1 MLNPEKLTYN
11 SQQALV
17 KAQELAQRY
26 RQPQVV
32 PLHLLLALLVDLEGV
47 VVEVLKKLEISV
59 EDVVKKIENKL
70 ESLPKVGGELGQI
83 YVSQQLAA
91 VLNQAQKEADSFDD
105 EFISREHLFLALL
118 EVDPDTKEV
127 AQELGINKE
136 KVKEVL
142 MSLRGSQKVTDQNPE
157 GKYNVLEKY
166 TLNLTKQAKEGKLDP
181 VIGRDKE
188 IRRVMQ
194 ILSRRT
200 KNNPVLVGDP
210 GVGKTAIVEG
220 LAQRIVSGDVPES
233 LKNKEV
239 LALDLAALLAGS
251 KFRGEFEERLKAV
264 LKEIEAAAGKY
275 ILFIDELHT
284 LVGAGSAEGAVDA
297 ANMLKPALARGT
309 LHAIGATTINEYR
322 KYIEKDA
329 ALERRFQPVY
339 IQEPSVENTIAILR
353 GLKEKY
359 EIHHGIRIQDD
370 AIVAAAVLSDRY
382 IRDRFLPDKAID
394 LIDEAASSLKIEVE
408 SMPAQI
414 DDLQRRITQIEIE
427 LQALKKEKSKSAK
440 EKVKTLE
447 KELAEK
453 KESLRDLKSAWS
465 HQKEIVGK
473 IRELKAKLDQLQEE
487 LKKAERELDL
497 NKAAEIKYGQ
507 IPQVK
512 KEFEEA
518 EKKWQKISKDKRL
531 IKEEVTEEDIARIVS
546 RWTGIPVSRLVSSES
561 EKLAHLEEELHKRIV
576 NQEEAVKEVANA
588 IRRARAGIKE
598 ESRPIGSF
606 LFVGPTGVGKTE
618 LAKALAEILFNDE
631 NAMVRLDM
639 SEYMEQHS
647 VARLIGSPPGY
658 VGYEEGGQLTESVR
672 RRPYTVI
679 LLDEIEK
686 AHPQVFNILLQV
698 LDDGRLT
705 DGKGRTVDFKNTVI
719 IMTSNL
725 AGDIIREYTES
736 GRSREEMKQKVREVI
751 NRSFKPEFINRL
763 DQIIIFES
771 LKPQQIKEIVG
782 LQIKQVEKRLA
793 NQKIKIKIRDEAK
806 EWIAKKGYDPVFGA
820 RPLKRLIQS
829 EILNPLAMMI
839 VEGKVE
845 EGESVVVEVKDGKLR
860 VKKKN

>member
-1 MLNPEKLTYN
+1 MVNPEKFTYN
-11 SQQALV
+11 SQQALI
-17 KAQELAQRY
+17 KAQELAKEYQ
-26 RQPQVV
+26 QPQVL
-32 PLHLLLALLVDLEGV
+32 PLHLLLALVVDLEGV
-47 VVEVLKKLEISV
+47 VVEALKKLEISIEELVKEV
-59 EDVVKKIENKL
+59 EKKL
-70 ESLPKVGGELGQI
+70 ENLPKVGGELGEV
-83 YVSQQLAA
+83 YLSQQLAT
-91 VLNQAQKEADSFDD
+91 VLGQAEKEAKSMGD

-118 EVDPDTKEV
+118 EVDSDTKEIT
-127 AQELGINKE
+127 QKLNITKGR
-136 KVKEVL
+136 VKEVL
-142 MSLRGSQKVTDQNPE
+142 LNLRGAQKVTDRDPE

-166 TLNLTKQAKEGKLDP
+166 TINLTRQAREGKLDP

-220 LAQRIVSGDVPES
+220 LAQRIVAGDVPES
-233 LKNKEV
+233 LKNKEI

-284 LVGAGSAEGAVDA
+284 LVGAGAAEGAVDA
-297 ANMLKPALARGT
+297 ANMLKPALARGV
-309 LHAIGATTINEYR
+309 LHAIGATTVNEYR
-322 KYIEKDA
+322 KHIEKDA

-339 IQEPSVENTIAILR
+339 VEEPTVEDTITILR

-359 EIHHGIRIQDD
+359 EIHHGIKISDD

-408 SMPAQI
+408 SMPTEL
-414 DDLQRRITQIEIE
+414 DELQRRITQIEIE
-427 LQALKKEKSKSAK
+427 LQALKKEKTKTAK
-440 EKVKTLE
+440 GRGKNLE

-453 KESLRDLKSAWS
+453 KEELRDLKAAWER
-465 HQKEIVGK
+465 QKEIVNK
-473 IRELKAKLDQLQEE
+473 IRELKANLDQLQEE

-497 NKAAEIKYGQ
+497 NKAAEIKYGK
-507 IPQVK
+507 IPQVE
-512 KEFEEA
+512 KELRGW
-518 EKKWQKISKDKRL
+518 EKKWQQITPEERL
-531 IKEEVTEEDIARIVS
+531 IKEEVTEEDIAKIVS
-546 RWTGIPVSRLVSSES
+546 RWTGIPVSRLVAAES
-561 EKLAHLEEELHKRIV
+561 EKLAHLEEELHKRV
-576 NQEEAVKEVANA
+576 VDQKDAVRKVANA

-598 ESRPIGSF
+598 ENRPIGSF
-606 LFVGPTGVGKTE
+606 LFIGPTGVGKTE
-618 LAKALAEILFNDE
+618 LAKALAEVLFNDE
-631 NAMVRLDM
+631 NAMIRLDM

-647 VARLIGSPPGY
+647 VARLIGAPPGY
-658 VGYEEGGQLTESVR
+658 VGYEEGGQLTEAVR
-672 RRPYTVI
+672 RKPYSVV

-705 DGKGRTVDFKNTVI
+705 DGKGRTIDFKNTVI

-725 AGDIIREYTES
+725 GSEIIRQYAEGKKTKEQM
-736 GRSREEMKQKVREVI
+736 EQEVREVI
-751 NRSFKPEFINRL
+751 NHSFKPEFINRL
-763 DQIIIFES
+763 DQIILFES
-771 LKPQQIKEIVG
+771 LTEKHIEQIVE
-782 LQIKQVEKRLA
+782 LQIKQVEQRLA
-793 NQKIKIKIRDEAK
+793 NQQIKIEVTSEAK
-806 EWIAKKGYDPVFGA
+806 KWLAQKGYDPVFGA

-829 EILNPLAMMI
+829 EILDPLAMMI
-839 VEGKVE
+839 VEGKVK
-845 EGESVVVEVKDGKLR
+845 EGSKVEVILNQKTQKLEL
-860 VKKKN
+860 K

>member
-1 MLNPEKLTYN
+1 
-11 SQQALV
+11 
-17 KAQELAQRY
+17 
-26 RQPQVV
+26 
-32 PLHLLLALLVDLEGV
+32 
-47 VVEVLKKLEISV
+47 VEVLKKLEISL
-59 EDVVKKIENKL
+59 EELVKEAEEKL
-70 ESLPKVGGELGQI
+70 QSLPTVGGELGQVYI
-83 YVSQQLAA
+83 SQELGT
-91 VLNQAQKEADSFDD
+91 VLNQAQKEAESFGD

-118 EVDPDTKEV
+118 EKDSAT
-127 AQELGINKE
+127 QEIARKLGIDKE
-136 KVKEVL
+136 KVKAVL
-142 MSLRGSQKVTDQNPE
+142 NELRGTQKVTDQNPE

-166 TLNLTKQAKEGKLDP
+166 TINLTQQAREGKLDP

-220 LAQRIVSGDVPES
+220 LAQRIVAGDVPES
-233 LKNKEV
+233 LKNKEI

-264 LKEIEAAAGKY
+264 LKEIEAGAGKY

-284 LVGAGSAEGAVDA
+284 LVGAGAAEGAVDA

-309 LHAIGATTINEYR
+309 LHAIGATTVAEYR

-339 IQEPSVENTIAILR
+339 IEEPTVEDTIAILR

-359 EIHHGIRIQDD
+359 EIHHGIKISDD

-382 IRDRFLPDKAID
+382 IRDRLLPDKAID

-408 SMPAQI
+408 SMPTEL
-414 DDLQRRITQIEIE
+414 DELQRKITQIEIE
-427 LQALKKEKSKSAK
+427 LQALKKEKAK
-440 EKVKTLE
+440 TVQERRKKLE

-453 KESLRDLKSAWS
+453 KEKLRDLKSAWER
-465 HQKEIVGK
+465 QKEIVSK
-473 IRELKAKLDQLQEE
+473 IRELKAKLDQLQEN

-507 IPQVK
+507 IPQVE
-512 KEFEEA
+512 KELKEWES
-518 EKKWQKISKDKRL
+518 KWQKIPREERL
-531 IKEEVTEEDIARIVS
+531 IKEEVTEEDIAKIVS
-546 RWTGIPVSRLVSSES
+546 RWTGIPVSRLVAAES
-561 EKLAHLEEELHKRIV
+561 EKLAHLEDELHKRVV
-576 NQEEAVKEVANA
+576 NQENAVKEVANA

-598 ESRPIGSF
+598 EGKPIGSF

-618 LAKALAEILFNDE
+618 LAKALAEVLFNDE
-631 NAMVRLDM
+631 NAMVRIDM

-647 VARLIGSPPGY
+647 VARLIGAPPGY
-658 VGYEEGGQLTESVR
+658 VGYEEGGQLTEAVR
-672 RRPYTVI
+672 RKPYTVI

-725 AGDIIREYTES
+725 GSEIIRQYAEGKKS
-736 GRSREEMKQKVREVI
+736 KEEMEREVREI
-751 NRSFKPEFINRL
+751 IDHSFKPEFINRL
-763 DQIIIFES
+763 DQIVLFES
-771 LKPQQIKEIVG
+771 LNEKHIEQIVD
-782 LQIKQVEKRLA
+782 LQIKQVERRLA
-793 NQKIKIKIRDEAK
+793 DQRIKIEVTPEAK
-806 EWIAKKGYDPVFGA
+806 KWLAKHGYNPVFGA

-829 EILNPLAMMI
+829 KILDPLAMMI
-839 VEGKVE
+839 VEGKVK
-845 EGESVVVEVKDGKLR
+845 EGARVVIT
-860 VKKKN
+860 VKKGELKLEKKG